1 MFENTG
7 SVNFA
12 KYGTFSIR
20 YIIIT
25 PLWQEKVRSSLHYH
39 ITMLFFSCAFSQ
51 DALASFDFLNKRNSI
66 AVKPDLDRVVE
77 QDIQHPN
84 LELIT
89 IQKDTEIR
97 WGSHTCGFFIFHSK
111 CIRWSRNRNSDLN
124 TAPWLWILVPLWLIV
139 MKCETIS
146 LMWVDVNCV
155 NRLFSREEEQF
166 HFSLQDFKC
175 VAVLGRGHF
184 GKVRFHFSV

>member
-1 MFENTG
+1 M
-7 SVNFA
+7 NFA
-12 KYGTFSIR
+12 KYGTFSTR
-20 YIIIT
+20 YVIT
-25 PLWQEKVRSSLHYH
+25 TPQWQEKVRSSLHYH
-39 ITMLFFSCAFSQ
+39 ITMLLFFSCAFSQ

-66 AVKPDLDRVVE
+66 AVKPDLDRAVE

-97 WGSHTCGFFIFHSK
+97 WESHTCVFLIFHSK
-111 CIRWSRNRNSDLN
+111 CIRWSRNGNSDPN
-124 TAPWLWILVPLWLIV
+124 TAPWLWILVSSWLIV
-139 MKCETIS
+139 D
-146 LMWVDVNCV
+146 W
-155 NRLFSREEEQF
+155 LFSREEEQF

-184 GKVRFHFSV
+184 GKVRFILAFNNEG